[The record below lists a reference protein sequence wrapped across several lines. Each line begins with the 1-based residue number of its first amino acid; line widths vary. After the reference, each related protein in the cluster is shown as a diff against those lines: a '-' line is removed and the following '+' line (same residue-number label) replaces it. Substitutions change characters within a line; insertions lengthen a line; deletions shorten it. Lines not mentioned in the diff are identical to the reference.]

1 MMPGMKQWI
10 KYLAGIVLAGLLGL
24 VMVRYCAGH
33 KAAPPE
39 SGSRQDYYYFVS
51 GNDMAGWVPQGG

>member
-10 KYLAGIVLAGLLGL
+10 KYSAEIVAAVLAGFLI
-24 VMVRYCAGH
+24 VRWCA
-33 KAAPPE
+33 KPQAALPQ
-39 SGSRQDYYYFVS
+39 SGSCKDYYYFVS